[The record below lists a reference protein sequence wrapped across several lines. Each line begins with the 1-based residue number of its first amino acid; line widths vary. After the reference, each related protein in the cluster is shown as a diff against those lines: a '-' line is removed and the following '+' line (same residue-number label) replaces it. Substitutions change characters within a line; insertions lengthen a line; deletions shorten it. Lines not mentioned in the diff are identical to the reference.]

1 MQGKK
6 NRMGEEAEPQSMR
19 RGSRRRGRRRG
30 EGYLLGRGVI
40 FAAVII
46 LLVVIILRLIG
57 AI

>member
-1 MQGKK
+1 MLGTK
-6 NRMGEEAEPQSMR
+6 NRTGEEAEPQSMR
-19 RGSRRRGRRRG
+19 RGSRSRGRRRS

-46 LLVVIILRLIG
+46 VLVVIILRLIG

>member
-6 NRMGEEAEPQSMR
+6 NRTEEEAEPQSMR

-30 EGYLLGRGVI
+30 EGYLFGRGVI

-46 LLVVIILRLIG
+46 VLVAIILRLVG
-57 AI
+57 AL